1 MSMQIYGVQVGRISE
16 IETHMEVGKKWVRL
30 DSFVFGIC
38 PGWQTNALTET
49 QTVRVTAGTSN
60 SLPQHILDV
69 SKDYAGYN
77 LLRIRLSVEQ
87 NSFAPSVHTEHSEND
102 SKVCYSCAVIDLNIR
117 KALQKTQICEEV
129 FCNGDQ
135 NNIKFKVSFKI
146 DPMVEGKTSLVN
158 TDPRIQNM
166 QMNHNISQNEIFDI
180 LDAQNKPTPRQDEE
194 TIMQEAEVRKNAIS
208 AVVGE
213 LSNKECAETI
223 KAFVFEIQN
232 TNTAES
238 RHKSKTKVFNLDAK
252 QMAKMSDF
260 HAELRSDLCFTK
272 KDVDN
277 IIRASVKILEDHNMP
292 VISGNMT
299 KSLNELIAKGRR
311 DDIAKAVYLVISEDT
326 STQGIYRS
334 DPKLSGA
341 MKEKKAKF
349 WSPTFTPDGETQN
362 YLGYENCATQL
373 TNKLNLPTDASP
385 YQQASTLLPD
395 VDVHRDC
402 EDSMR
407 ALKSKIENIKN
418 INQHH
423 ATQLITKYVQQ
434 SPHFTSN
441 AEKEDIVNVVT
452 TCLETVKA
460 WCKNVSL
467 VETIM
472 FAGAD
477 RVDAQTAEKTH
488 SQESST
494 VTAKSCF
501 QTMKHHM
508 EKEKNWAGHCMGT
521 CVKLTQIGQM
531 KVGDRIV
538 NVNSIKIE
546 DPFFTEGTSS
556 TQMIKEDVVLGVI
569 NASSTDSELNTKL
582 KQINNSKISQTDA
595 IDIRGEL
602 HALSISKA
610 TNCNAKAVKT
620 LNIKG
625 NCFYKQIVT
634 LNGQQCLT
642 TETPVFDIDKVNSR
656 TSNRLGTKD
665 TWKDMGENLFPGVS
679 VFGHFNGLDGHSIAV
694 DCPLQ
699 DQETQALRRQAESA
713 ISNYPDK
720 SITMNALPESMS
732 FLEVLPLTW
741 FQRVRMDSNNFSRLS
756 SVVSPNSNTMKIV
769 VNGWLTDTY
778 DIDQEMN
785 ARILYAQTAKATSME
800 NISWRSFSLQFE
812 TK

>member
-1 MSMQIYGVQVGRISE
+1 MSTEKYLIHVGEISE
-16 IETHMEVGKKWVRL
+16 IEARMKVGKMWVPIRE
-30 DSFVFGIC
+30 FVFGIC
-38 PGWQTNALTET
+38 PGWQTNALTEA
-49 QTVRVTAGTSN
+49 QTIRVSAGTSN
-60 SLPQHILDV
+60 SLPQHVVDV
-69 SKDYAGYN
+69 SENYAGYN
-77 LLRIRLSVEQ
+77 LLRIRLSMEQ
-87 NSFAPSVHTEHSEND
+87 NSFAPSVHTENSEND
-102 SKVCYSCAVIDLNIR
+102 SKVCYSCAVIDLNIN
-117 KALQKTQICEEV
+117 ALQQTQICEQR

-135 NNIKFKVSFKI
+135 RDIKLEVSFKI
-146 DPMVEGKTSLVN
+146 DPMLEGKTSLVN

-166 QMNHNISQNEIFDI
+166 QINHNISQNEIFDI
-180 LDAQNKPTPRQDEE
+180 LDAQNKPTPREDEE
-194 TIMQEAEVRKNAIS
+194 TIMKEAEVRKNAIS

-223 KAFVFEIQN
+223 KQFVFEIQD

-238 RHKSKTKVFNLDAK
+238 RNKSNTKILTLDAK
-252 QMAKMSDF
+252 QMAKISDF

-277 IIRASVKILEDHNMP
+277 IIRASVKILEEHNIP

-311 DDIAKAVYLVISEDT
+311 DDIAKAVHLVISEDT
-326 STQGIYRS
+326 STQGVYES

-341 MKEKKAKF
+341 KKETKAKF
-349 WSPTFTPDGETQN
+349 WSATFTPDGETQD
-362 YLGYENCATQL
+362 YFGLENIATQL

-385 YQQASTLLPD
+385 YQTASTLLPD

-407 ALKSKIENIKN
+407 ALKSKIENMKN

-423 ATQLITKYVQQ
+423 ATQLVTKYVQQ

-467 VETIM
+467 AETIM

-477 RVDAQTAEKTH
+477 RVDAHAAEKNY
-488 SQESST
+488 SQENSE

-501 QTMKHHM
+501 QTMKYHM
-508 EKEKNWAGHCMGT
+508 QNKNWAGHCMGT

-556 TQMIKEDVVLGVI
+556 TQMIKEDVIFGVI
-569 NASSTDSELNTKL
+569 NASSSDNELNTKL

-602 HALSISKA
+602 HALSMSKA
-610 TNCNAKAVKT
+610 TNCNAKAVKN
-620 LNIKG
+620 LNLKG
-625 NCFYKQIVT
+625 ECFYKMIVT

-665 TWKDMGENLFPGVS
+665 TWKDMGKNIFPGVS

-720 SITMNALPESMS
+720 SITMNTLPESMS

-741 FQRVRMDSNNFSRLS
+741 FQRVRMDSKNFSRLS

-769 VNGWLTDTY
+769 VNGWLSDTY